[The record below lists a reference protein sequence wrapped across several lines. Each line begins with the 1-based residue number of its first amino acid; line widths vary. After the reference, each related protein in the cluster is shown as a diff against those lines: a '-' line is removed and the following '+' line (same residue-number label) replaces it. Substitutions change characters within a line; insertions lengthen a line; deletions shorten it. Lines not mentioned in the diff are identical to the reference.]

1 MWTHIPKSGPVL
13 SWIFCCRCCW
23 LRTCWDLAWIWQC
36 CFTVAHHSC
45 RSQWLRRTLFQR
57 GTAGSRRLSSA
68 LIWHLQ
74 TLDLMFVTF
83 CDLWSILKIFEM
95 LAMLAGNNSNAEAQ
109 LGIRASSKFWLTL
122 VDVGRIGQTCGGKV
136 VPVPSGWTHC
146 TLLALY
152 TCITCA
158 FWQLFP
164 NAGYAGCNTNKS
176 FMGEFNGTQSYGGLQ
191 MFLWFTCCF
200 LLFLISI
207 HSQCGIGD
215 PSHVSNLGSSC
226 SAKRWFLSKR
236 CRVLWYADFCPHL
249 QRIKKWAWFIRFR

>member
-1 MWTHIPKSGPVL
+1 MWTHIPKSGPVP

-23 LRTCWDLAWIWQC
+23 LRTCLDLAWIWLC
-36 CFTVAHHSC
+36 CFTVAYHSC

-74 TLDLMFVTF
+74 TLTWTWR
-83 CDLWSILKIFEM
+83 LWPLKHWKC
-95 LAMLAGNNSNAEAQ
+95 LHLAGNTSNAEAQ
-109 LGIRASSKFWLTL
+109 LGICASRKFWLTHW
-122 VDVGRIGQTCGGKV
+122 RRGQTCGGKV
-136 VPVPSGWTHC
+136 VQLSCGFTPPSRLRTNC
-146 TLLALY
+146 TLLAHLRY
-152 TCITCA
+152 SCMMQDA
-158 FWQLFP
+158 
-164 NAGYAGCNTNKS
+164 NGCNTNRS
-176 FMGEFNGTQSYGGLQ
+176 FMGEFNGTQSYDGLQ
-191 MFLWFTCCF
+191 LFLWFTCCLF
-200 LLFLISI
+200 LFLISAPI

-249 QRIKKWAWFIRFR
+249 QRIKLIR

>member
-23 LRTCWDLAWIWQC
+23 LRTCLDLAWIWQC

-45 RSQWLRRTLFQR
+45 RSQWLRRTLFQT

-152 TCITCA
+152 TCITSKCRICRMQHKQK
-158 FWQLFP
+158 FHGRIQRDTILWRPTDVSLIHLLFP
-164 NAGYAGCNTNKS
+164 LV
-176 FMGEFNGTQSYGGLQ
+176 SYIYPFAMWYWWPQPCVKFGLK
-191 MFLWFTCCF
+191 L
-200 LLFLISI
+200 
-207 HSQCGIGD
+207 
-215 PSHVSNLGSSC
+215 
-226 SAKRWFLSKR
+226 
-236 CRVLWYADFCPHL
+236 
-249 QRIKKWAWFIRFR
+249 